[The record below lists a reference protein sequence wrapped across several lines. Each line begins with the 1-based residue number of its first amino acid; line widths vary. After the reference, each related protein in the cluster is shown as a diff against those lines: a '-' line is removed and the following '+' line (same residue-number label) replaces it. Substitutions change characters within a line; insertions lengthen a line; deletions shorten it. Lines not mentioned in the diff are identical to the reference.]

1 MLIDISPLRKH
12 RNYRLLYIGQAVSF
26 FGSML
31 TYVAVPYQIFELT
44 HSSLWVG
51 LLGTVQLVPLLV
63 AALFGGALADA
74 FDRRRLLVY
83 SEVGLSC
90 LAGVMA
96 INASLAK
103 PSVIV
108 VFVASA
114 AMSAL
119 NGLHQPSLQAMSPR
133 LVDVEDLPAMSALSS
148 LRSTTGMVAG
158 PAVAG
163 LVIARFGLAAT
174 YVIDVIT
181 FAISVVA
188 LGRIN
193 APFLKRDD
201 ASSGL
206 GSIAEGLRYA
216 YGRPELIGTY
226 VVDIIAMTFAMPM
239 ALFPSMGKL
248 WGGAEATG
256 WLYSAMS
263 IGSMLM
269 ALFSGWASRVRRQGA
284 MVVWSAA
291 LWGVA
296 ITALGFAPSL
306 SIAVA
311 CLALAGAADMVS
323 GLFRGAIWNE
333 TIPDKLRGRLAGVEM
348 ISYMTGPLLGNARAG
363 GVAAWTSNTVSIA
376 SGGVLCV
383 LGVLACIVF
392 LPAFFR
398 YQRPAAEP
406 TIEPPADPLAVS

>member
-12 RNYRLLYIGQAVSF
+12 RNYRLLYIGQGVSF

-63 AALFGGALADA
+63 AALFGGALADV
-74 FDRRRLLVY
+74 FDRKRLLVY
-83 SEVGLSC
+83 SELGLAL
-90 LAGVMA
+90 LAGVMTV
-96 INASLAK
+96 NALLPK
-103 PSVIV
+103 PSVTL
-108 VFVASA
+108 VFVVSA

-119 NGLHQPSLQAMSPR
+119 NGLHRPALEAMTPR
-133 LVDVEDLPAMSALSS
+133 LVGAEDLPAISALSS
-148 LRSTTGMVAG
+148 LRSTTAMISG
-158 PAVAG
+158 PALAG
-163 LVIARFGLAAT
+163 ILIARFGLAAT
-174 YVIDVIT
+174 YLLDVVT
-181 FAISVVA
+181 FAISVA
-188 LGRIN
+188 AISRID
-193 APFLKRDD
+193 APFARRGD

-216 YGRPELIGTY
+216 YSRPELMGTY
-226 VVDIIAMTFAMPM
+226 IVDIIAMTFAMPM
-239 ALFPSMGKL
+239 ALFPSMGVR

-263 IGSMLM
+263 IGSLVT

-296 ITALGFAPSL
+296 IVALGFADSL
-306 SIAVA
+306 ALAVV
-311 CLALAGAADMVS
+311 CLAFAGAADMVS

-363 GVAAWTSNTVSIA
+363 GIAAWTSDTVSIL

-383 LGVLACIVF
+383 LGVLACIVL

-398 YQRPAAEP
+398 YERPVAVAVPEAAIAE
-406 TIEPPADPLAVS
+406 